1 MNNAIKFKRANSESL
16 ASKSRRNSNKENEN
30 LKGKKP
36 DFKLVMNVVD
46 EILFGEVKPPKS
58 KNSTL
63 LLNKDLVKLANFQAG
78 SLDELIKKYGNR
90 TGLASFGIWI
100 CGERIYI
107 YDMDLNYDG
116 IYKMTLTSNLIVPTS
131 QTQFVSLIPVLEAFY
146 NIKDRISNVLEITHD
161 NLLDSTSRSMYGRKP
176 TSSPK
181 PVKIPIIGLQPKK

>member
-1 MNNAIKFKRANSESL
+1 MLEFKRANTESP

-63 LLNKDLVKLANFQAG
+63 LLNKDLVKLANFQSG
-78 SLDELIKKYGNR
+78 SLTDKYGNR

-116 IYKMTLTSNLIVPTS
+116 IYKMTLVSNLIVPVRKPDTS
-131 QTQFVSLIPVLEAFY
+131 QRSFLQNQRSL
-146 NIKDRISNVLEITHD
+146 S
-161 NLLDSTSRSMYGRKP
+161 
-176 TSSPK
+176 
-181 PVKIPIIGLQPKK
+181 PVKIPIIGLQPKKV

>member
-1 MNNAIKFKRANSESL
+1 MQLNDVEFKRANSESL

-100 CGERIYI
+100 CGKCLDCFNFI
-107 YDMDLNYDG
+107 L
-116 IYKMTLTSNLIVPTS
+116 
-131 QTQFVSLIPVLEAFY
+131 FY
-146 NIKDRISNVLEITHD
+146 
-161 NLLDSTSRSMYGRKP
+161 
-176 TSSPK
+176 
-181 PVKIPIIGLQPKK
+181 

>member
-1 MNNAIKFKRANSESL
+1 MLYSFSKDVTINNKDTFIHEILHDLLNEVFRDPKFELVWANSESL

-78 SLDELIKKYGNR
+78 SLEKVWQQNR
-90 TGLASFGIWI
+90 AGFFWN
-100 CGERIYI
+100 
-107 YDMDLNYDG
+107 MDLWRAH
-116 IYKMTLTSNLIVPTS
+116 LHL
-131 QTQFVSLIPVLEAFY
+131 
-146 NIKDRISNVLEITHD
+146 R
-161 NLLDSTSRSMYGRKP
+161 YGFKLRWD
-176 TSSPK
+176 
-181 PVKIPIIGLQPKK
+181 L